1 MLKAHGL
8 FIIYTGWKSECV
20 LIYYFSDTG
29 HSVVNRKPVSRIFHA
44 KTTLGSQPA
53 PRVAGFSS
61 KGPNALTPEILK
73 VRFLSRNSF
82 GDAGFCNCM
91 FHSFS

>member
-1 MLKAHGL
+1 MPFNLS
-8 FIIYTGWKSECV
+8 FSE
-20 LIYYFSDTG
+20 TG

-53 PRVAGFSS
+53 PRVAAFSS

-73 VRFLSRNSF
+73 VKFLSRNSF
-82 GDAGFCNCM
+82 RDAGFCYSMLHYFSCM
-91 FHSFS
+91 FFLVHLHYIHNTC